1 MNRLWVRMSLAFG
14 AVVLLG
20 MGVIVLISVLV
31 ANPDFRQRF
40 VVNELSVSDGLVSEL
55 ADYYQTHGS
64 WDGVETMLAGAQGTL
79 PRGPGDRLILSL
91 ADAQGQIIYPG
102 RDPHDP
108 HERYPLSQAERASA
122 LPIQVPDGTSE
133 VHKTVGYLWVE
144 RVPAPRPVP
153 PQQFLLGWLSRSLLL
168 VAAVGGVLGILF
180 GILASRSL
188 TSPLSRLA
196 EAARAIGAR
205 DLTRRV
211 EVEGSDEVKE
221 VAQAFND
228 MAATLEGAETLRR
241 NLVADVAH
249 ELRTPLS
256 VLQGNLRAMLDDVY
270 SLDKAEISRLYDET
284 RLLSRLVNDLHELAQ
299 AEAGQLR
306 LNRQTTDLADLVQST
321 AAAFSPAAE
330 AKGVTLSTQV
340 ALDLPLVTADPA
352 RLTQVLHNLLANALR
367 HTPSG
372 GTISLRAGCELGKE
386 SQVWL
391 AVQDSGEGISFRDLP
406 HVFDRFYRADP
417 ARSRAT
423 GGAGLGLAIV
433 RAIVE
438 AHGGRVSAVSDGTP
452 GHGSTFTVQLPL

>member
-20 MGVIVLISVLV
+20 AAMIALISVLL
-31 ANPDFRQRF
+31 ANPGFRQRF

-64 WDGVETMLAGAQGTL
+64 WDGVESMLAGAQGTL

-91 ADAQGQIIYPG
+91 ADAQGQIVHPSWDARVG
-102 RDPHDP
+102 R
-108 HERYPLSQAERASA
+108 PLSQAERADA
-122 LPIQVPDGTSE
+122 LPIQVPDEGSGGRE
-133 VHKTVGYLWVE
+133 TVGYLRVE
-144 RVPAPRPVP
+144 RAPEPRPVP

-168 VAAVGGVLGILF
+168 VAVIGGALGILF
-180 GILASRSL
+180 GMLASRSL
-188 TSPLSRLA
+188 TAPLSRLA
-196 EAARAIGAR
+196 EAAQAIGAR
-205 DLTRRV
+205 DLSRRV
-211 EVEGSDEVKE
+211 EVGGSDEVKE

-241 NLVADVAH
+241 NLLADVAH

-256 VLQGNLRAMLDDVY
+256 VLQGNLRAILDDVY
-270 SLDKAEISRLYDET
+270 PLDKAEVARLYEET

-306 LNRQTTDLADLVQST
+306 LNRQTINLADLIQS
-321 AAAFSPAAE
+321 AAAVFSPAAE
-330 AKGVTLSTQV
+330 AKGVILSTQV
-340 ALDLPLVTADPA
+340 APDLPPVPADPA

-367 HTPSG
+367 HTPSE
-372 GTISLRAGCELGKE
+372 GTISLRAGCEVGKE
-386 SQVWL
+386 CEVWL
-391 AVQDSGEGISFRDLP
+391 AVQDSGEGISSGDLP
-406 HVFDRFYRADP
+406 YVFDRFYRADP

-438 AHGGRVSAVSDGTP
+438 AHGGRVSAASDGVP

>member
-20 MGVIVLISVLV
+20 VGVIVLISVLL

-40 VVNELSVSDGLVSEL
+40 VVNELRVSDGLVSEL
-55 ADYYQTHGS
+55 ADYYQTHGG

-91 ADAQGQIIYPG
+91 ADAQGQIIYPR
-102 RDPHDP
+102 RDAHGGN
-108 HERYPLSQAERASA
+108 PLSQAERASA

-144 RVPAPRPVP
+144 RVPAPRPAP
-153 PQQFLLGWLSRSLLL
+153 PQQFLLGWLSHSLLL
-168 VAAVGGVLGILF
+168 AAVVGGVLGILF

-270 SLDKAEISRLYDET
+270 PLDKAEISRLYDET

-306 LNRQTTDLADLVQST
+306 LNRQTTDLTDLVQST

-340 ALDLPLVTADPA
+340 APDLPLVTADSA